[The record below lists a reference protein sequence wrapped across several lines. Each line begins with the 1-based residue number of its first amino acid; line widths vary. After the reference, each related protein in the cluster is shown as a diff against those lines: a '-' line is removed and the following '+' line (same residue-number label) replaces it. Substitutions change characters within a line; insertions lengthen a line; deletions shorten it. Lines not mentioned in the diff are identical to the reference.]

1 MRATGVSRLGK
12 PSPPAP
18 PAREGRGGGHPE
30 DVGLTR
36 EGQPD
41 MNPQGQKGW
50 REGKEASQ
58 IKKLPCLETIEITT
72 QNLSNIIKKQKTS
85 S

>member
-1 MRATGVSRLGK
+1 MGK

-58 IKKLPCLETIEITT
+58 IKKDAQSVPTIFQIRRGRTF
-72 QNLSNIIKKQKTS
+72 
-85 S
+85 